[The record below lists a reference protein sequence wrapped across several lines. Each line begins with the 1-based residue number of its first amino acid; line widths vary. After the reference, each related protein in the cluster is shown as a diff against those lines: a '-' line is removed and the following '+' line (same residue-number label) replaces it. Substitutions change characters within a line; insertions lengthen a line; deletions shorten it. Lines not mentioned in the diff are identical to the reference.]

1 MHDSAP
7 EDGWLQVGLDDDG
20 APLFVDLK
28 SVRTRG
34 GLRLD
39 RLEVTVIV
47 KPANESDGFRALQ
60 ELLSKAGKSCDELAY
75 VEQYWVL
82 HLPEKLFRI
91 DRLSVKR
98 KDGHTLHSVTLSN
111 NDLTRAEPGSAAE
124 HVCEAVER
132 LIQDQSVVL
141 HMPDADVPA
150 ERARIRISPEAGPR
164 RDVTHPDPP
173 RHQTGSVASAVHRVA
188 FSGIWARFLRRLRG

>member
-1 MHDSAP
+1 MYDSAQ

-47 KPANESDGFRALQ
+47 KPAKESDGFRVLQ
-60 ELLSKAGKSCDELAY
+60 ELLSKAGKSCGEQAY

-82 HLPEKLFRI
+82 HLPKKLFRI
-91 DRLSVKR
+91 HRLSVKR
-98 KDGHTLHSVTLSN
+98 KDGHTLHSVPLSN

-124 HVCEAVER
+124 HVCQAVER

-141 HMPDADVPA
+141 HMPDVGVPV
-150 ERARIRISPEAGPR
+150 ERARIRISPETGLH
-164 RDVTHPDPP
+164 RDVTHLDPR
-173 RHQTGSVASAVHRVA
+173 RHQTGSAASVVHRVA